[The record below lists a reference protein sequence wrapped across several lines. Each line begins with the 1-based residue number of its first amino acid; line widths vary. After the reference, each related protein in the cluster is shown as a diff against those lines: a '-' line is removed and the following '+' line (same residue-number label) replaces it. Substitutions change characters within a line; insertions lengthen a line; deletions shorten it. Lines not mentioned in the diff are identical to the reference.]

1 MDELRGK
8 VAVITGGASGI
19 GLATAKRLA
28 REGMRVVLADIE
40 RSALDRATEEI
51 RGLGAEVLSVL
62 VDVGE
67 RAQVEAL
74 AEETFDQM
82 GAAHVLFNNAGVAIF
97 GGIETMSHEDWEWLI
112 RVNLW
117 GVIHGVESFVPRIIQ
132 QGEGGHIINTSSFAG
147 LVPNQG
153 LGVYCTTKYAVV
165 GLSEVLYRDLSSYGI
180 GVSVLCP
187 MVVETNI
194 NQSTRNRPVELG
206 GGEVA
211 PTPLEESPNPRPL
224 VGATLKAEQVAERV
238 LEGIRKKD
246 LYILTHE
253 ESRAPIQRR
262 FARIERAFES

>member
-1 MDELRGK
+1 
-8 VAVITGGASGI
+8 
-19 GLATAKRLA
+19 
-28 REGMRVVLADIE
+28 
-40 RSALDRATEEI
+40 
-51 RGLGAEVLSVL
+51 
-62 VDVGE
+62 
-67 RAQVEAL
+67 
-74 AEETFDQM
+74 
-82 GAAHVLFNNAGVAIF
+82 
-97 GGIETMSHEDWEWLI
+97 
-112 RVNLW
+112 
-117 GVIHGVESFVPRIIQ
+117 
-132 QGEGGHIINTSSFAG
+132 
-147 LVPNQG
+147 
-153 LGVYCTTKYAVV
+153 VV